1 MKSPGLRLDD
11 GTDIPL
17 DEKGY
22 LCDRSDWKPAVAEA
36 LAAADGIVLGKEHW
50 AVIRMF
56 QDFFDEYEVEPTM
69 RALVRLVA
77 EQLGGEKANSRFLYR
92 LFPDGPVLQATRY
105 AGLPRPLSCI

>member
-1 MKSPGLRLDD
+1 MKSRSLQLAD
-11 GTDIPL
+11 GTNIPL

-22 LCDRSDWKPAVAEA
+22 LCNRACWTPAVAEA
-36 LAAADGIVLGKEHW
+36 LAAADGVVLGEDHW

-69 RALVRLVA
+69 RALVRRVA
-77 EQLGGEKANSRFLYR
+77 EQLGSDKANSRFLYA
-92 LFPDGPVLQATRY
+92 LFPDGPILQATRY